1 MAQSDLNL
9 PQPHLKPPCQTCNS
23 QMELVSIL
31 QLRRAVGLFKC
42 ETCKGEVC
50 FHMETLS
57 HGEPAKVEPVNVQN
71 GASTIDAALEESNE
85 VIRHKWARPTPI
97 AAATGNLMGRAAA
110 PTTERT
116 VDRAVAAKCYD

>member
-23 QMELVSIL
+23 EMELVRIL
-31 QLRRAVGLFKC
+31 QLGSTGGLFKC

-71 GASTIDAALEESNE
+71 GASTIDAALEEPNE
-85 VIRHKWARPTPI
+85 VTSHKWARPTPI
-97 AAATGNLMGRAAA
+97 AAATGIGTLQAN
-110 PTTERT
+110 
-116 VDRAVAAKCYD
+116 

>member
-31 QLRRAVGLFKC
+31 QLGRAVGLFKC

-116 VDRAVAAKCYD
+116 VCEML

>member
-9 PQPHLKPPCQTCNS
+9 LQPHLKPPCQTCNS

-31 QLRRAVGLFKC
+31 QLGRAVGLFKC

-57 HGEPAKVEPVNVQN
+57 PGEPAKVEPVNVQN
-71 GASTIDAALEESNE
+71 GASTIAAALEEPNE
-85 VIRHKWARPTPI
+85 VIQPSHKWARPTPI
-97 AAATGNLMGRAAA
+97 AAAPGIGTLQAN
-110 PTTERT
+110 
-116 VDRAVAAKCYD
+116 